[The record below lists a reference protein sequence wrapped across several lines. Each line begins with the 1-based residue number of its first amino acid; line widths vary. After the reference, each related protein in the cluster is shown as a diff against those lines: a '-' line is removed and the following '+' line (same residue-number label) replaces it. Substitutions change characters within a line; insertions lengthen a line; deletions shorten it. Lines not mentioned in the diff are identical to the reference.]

1 MENQGKVK
9 KIKGKTCCVPD
20 CRNKSGINSVPF
32 YRFPTN
38 NKLMP
43 HKVARRNG
51 WIQAVRINCFGGSE
65 WEPGK
70 CALICGKHFV
80 GNAKSEHPKSPSYN
94 PTLFPGAQNKKF
106 IDPARTRERFERWV
120 KRDIASKQT
129 IKSSK
134 CQNMEDSSTSTPR
147 DSVSCDIDIAM
158 EEKFVI
164 PNTIDVATQINFA
177 IPEDNTQHIFLN
189 CSISFL
195 NNPNKRDAEIF
206 VSLPA
211 AIKNEYIPND
221 EDCIVDENNPS
232 SIKSFSDLQKQ
243 DGIGGFKGYHSMLK
257 NKNSMVDL
265 CGVSFEDFNLLLK
278 ALSAGYRC
286 ETNNNIS
293 IENKL
298 LMFLL
303 KINSYLTFTAIGTI
317 FGINKNETS
326 EIFFSIVNY
335 LAKACKEF
343 LTWPTQQEVR
353 GTTPSWLKPKYSNC
367 RVMIDTIDFKVE
379 KPSNS
384 DDRLRF
390 WSLHKNGYTIKVVVG
405 CTPGGLISFV
415 SNSYD
420 GRISDELVVASSG
433 ILKLIE
439 DDDSVLVDRNF
450 PNMDPKL
457 MKNGKNV
464 FVTIPLVVENDYPT
478 KQKVKKSHVDKI
490 PFAIDRVRQKIRS
503 FKILDIFTTE
513 MLPYADDIVFM
524 CCVLVNLQQTSK

>member
-1 MENQGKVK
+1 
-9 KIKGKTCCVPD
+9 
-20 CRNKSGINSVPF
+20 
-32 YRFPTN
+32 
-38 NKLMP
+38 MP

-134 CQNMEDSSTSTPR
+134 CQNMEDSSTSTPC
-147 DSVSCDIDIAM
+147 DSVSCDIDIVM

-164 PNTIDVATQINFA
+164 PNTIDVATQVNFA
-177 IPEDNTQHIFLN
+177 IPEDNTQHIFLSS
-189 CSISFL
+189 SISFL

-221 EDCIVDENNPS
+221 EDCIDEENNPS

-243 DGIGGFKGYHSMLK
+243 DGIGGFKGYQ
-257 NKNSMVDL
+257 
-265 CGVSFEDFNLLLK
+265 
-278 ALSAGYRC
+278 
-286 ETNNNIS
+286 I
-293 IENKL
+293 
-298 LMFLL
+298 
-303 KINSYLTFTAIGTI
+303 
-317 FGINKNETS
+317 
-326 EIFFSIVNY
+326 NY

-367 RVMIDTIDFKVE
+367 RVMIDTIEFKVE
-379 KPSNS
+379 KPSNP

-390 WSLHKNGYTIKVVVG
+390 WSLHKNGYRIKVVVG
-405 CTPGGLISFV
+405 CTPNGLVSFV

-433 ILKLIE
+433 ILKLLE

-464 FVTIPLVVENDYPT
+464 FVTIPLVVENDYPK
-478 KQKVKKSHVDKI
+478 KQKLSSGTI
-490 PFAIDRVRQKIRS
+490 
-503 FKILDIFTTE
+503 
-513 MLPYADDIVFM
+513 
-524 CCVLVNLQQTSK
+524 TSERNIQDEE